1 MPIINN
7 KIQENE
13 IGKINLQ
20 YIIENEFYKTV
31 PLISTNNF
39 ISYCKK
45 RGIKIS
51 KEKLEKYEESR
62 LFYPLA
68 RVEYPKIKI
77 KVEYSENGK
86 KYLGLGILRKG
97 EKWNGD
103 VKEKYSMFSFID
115 NAKDWFKEDL
125 LWDPT
130 SRDFE
135 KWDNFVDEN
144 GYTKIE
150 SYYSIFQCYNF
161 FILEQQTKMSLNC
174 LDLIS
179 YDDIQI
185 YKLIKRITSY
195 SSNIISNQKKQVS
208 RNVIIPLICQVLS
221 NRYFPLTQTDE
232 RKIKVALHGFRSDE
246 WDWFE
251 YCRKWEPEKIL
262 SDLKMNPKY
271 IKDLQSQLL
280 HKAFFIDPIKEWY
293 ELVNFISIDKK
304 EKLKDNALLAQTI
317 YSTEKMLRFFYQDI
331 TGEDLPSPDETYGKW
346 KEGFYGDG
354 VVENELQYLEFISN
368 IYHINPK
375 PNLILIV
382 EGDGEEKQIP
392 RLASKFFGINFSTMG
407 INIINLQG
415 VGNFEG
421 KKSVDKYGAL
431 EKLIDDHHNRQI
443 FVFLILDNEGRVPN
457 IKDKLVSKPSR
468 YYPSRTITKDEYI
481 HLWNTNIEFDNFTCE
496 EIAQAMTDLAEEK
509 YIFSSKEIE
518 ECKESFGKKGNPLQS
533 LSKEKLNY
541 SISKINI
548 LEKLFD
554 TIINSG
560 DEYEEQQ
567 EKPIISVLEKII
579 DLARNNSYCQPISLD
594 HWEKNQESGFFGNPI
609 SK

>member
-1 MPIINN
+1 M
-7 KIQENE
+7 NE

-31 PLISTNNF
+31 PLVSANDF

-45 RGIKIS
+45 RSIKIS
-51 KEKLEKYEESR
+51 KEKLEKYEE
-62 LFYPLA
+62 LGIFYPLA
-68 RVEYPKIKI
+68 RVEYPKIII

-86 KYLGLGILRKG
+86 EYLELGILREG
-97 EKWNGD
+97 EEWSGD
-103 VKEKYSMFSFID
+103 IEEEYSMFSFVD
-115 NAKDWFKEDL
+115 DAKDWFKEDL
-125 LWDPT
+125 LWEPT

-150 SYYSIFQCYNF
+150 SYYSIFQCYNLL
-161 FILEQQTKMSLNC
+161 ILEQQTKMSLNC
-174 LDLIS
+174 MDWIS
-179 YDDIQI
+179 YDDIEI
-185 YKLIKRITSY
+185 DKIIKTITSH
-195 SSNIISNQKKQVS
+195 SSNIISKQKEQVS
-208 RNVIIPLICQVLS
+208 RNKIIPLICQVLS
-221 NRYFPLTQTDE
+221 NRYFPLTQTDG
-232 RKIKVALHGFRSDE
+232 RRIKVTLHGFRSDE

-251 YCRKWEPEKIL
+251 YCKKWEPEKIL
-262 SDLKMNPKY
+262 SDLEMNSEY

-280 HKAFFIDPIKEWY
+280 HQAFFIDPIEKWY
-293 ELVNFISIDKK
+293 ELVDFISIEKK
-304 EKLKDNALLAQTI
+304 ERLKDNALLAQTI
-317 YSTEKMLRFFYQDI
+317 YSTEKMVRFFYQDI

-346 KEGFYGDG
+346 KEGFYGKG
-354 VVENELQYLEFISN
+354 VVENKLQYLEFISN

-392 RLASKFFGINFSTMG
+392 RLASEFFGINFSTMG
-407 INIINLQG
+407 INIMNLQG

-421 KKSVDKYGAL
+421 KKRDDKYGAL
-431 EKLIDDHHNRQI
+431 EKLIDDYHNRQT
-443 FVFLILDNEGRVPN
+443 FVFLILDNEGRVLK
-457 IKDKLVSKPSR
+457 IKEKLVSKSSR

-481 HLWNTNIEFDNFTCE
+481 HLWNTNIEFDNFTFE
-496 EIAQAMTDLAEEK
+496 EIAQSMTDLAEGK
-509 YIFSSKEIE
+509 YIFSSEEIE
-518 ECKESFGKKGNPLQS
+518 ECKKSFGKKGDPLKS

-541 SISKINI
+541 EISKIDI
-548 LEKLFD
+548 LGKLFD

-560 DEYEEQQ
+560 AEYEEQK

-579 DLARNNSYCQPISLD
+579 DLARNNSYCQPNSLD
-594 HWEKNQESGFFGNPI
+594 HWKKNQESGFFGNPI

>member
-1 MPIINN
+1 MN
-7 KIQENE
+7 KT
-13 IGKINLQ
+13 GKINLQ

-31 PLISTNNF
+31 PLVSSNNF

-51 KEKLEKYEESR
+51 KEKLEKYEELG

-68 RVEYPKIKI
+68 RVEYPKIII

-86 KYLGLGILRKG
+86 EYLELGILREG
-97 EKWNGD
+97 EEWSGD
-103 VKEKYSMFSFID
+103 VEEEYSMFSFVD
-115 NAKDWFKEDL
+115 DAKDWFKEDL
-125 LWDPT
+125 LWEPT

-150 SYYSIFQCYNF
+150 SYYSIFQCYNLL
-161 FILEQQTKMSLNC
+161 ILEQQTKMSLNC
-174 LDLIS
+174 MDWIS

-185 YKLIKRITSY
+185 DKTIKTITSY
-195 SSNIISNQKKQVS
+195 SSNLISKQKEQVS
-208 RNVIIPLICQVLS
+208 RNKIIPLICQVLS
-221 NRYFPLTQTDE
+221 NRYFPLTQTDG
-232 RKIKVALHGFRSDE
+232 RRIKVTSHGFRSDE

-262 SDLKMNPKY
+262 SDLEMNSEY
-271 IKDLQSQLL
+271 INDLQSQLL
-280 HKAFFIDPIKEWY
+280 HKAFFIDPIEKWY
-293 ELVNFISIDKK
+293 ELVDFISIDKK
-304 EKLKDNALLAQTI
+304 ERLKDNALLAQTI

-346 KEGFYGDG
+346 KEGFYGKG
-354 VVENELQYLEFISN
+354 VVENKLQYLEFISN

-392 RLASKFFGINFSTMG
+392 RLASEFFGINFLTMG
-407 INIINLQG
+407 INIMNLQG

-421 KKSVDKYGAL
+421 NKKDDKYGAL
-431 EKLIDDHHNRQI
+431 EKLIDDYHNRQTL
-443 FVFLILDNEGRVPN
+443 VFLILDNEGRVLK
-457 IKDKLVSKPSR
+457 IKEKLVSKSSQ

-496 EIAQAMTDLAEEK
+496 EIAQAMTDLANGK
-509 YIFSSKEIE
+509 YRFSSKEIE
-518 ECKESFGKKGNPLQS
+518 ECKASFGIKGKGNSLQS
-533 LSKEKLNY
+533 LSKEKIDYN
-541 SISKINI
+541 ISKIDI

-554 TIINSG
+554 TIINPVVG
-560 DEYEEQQ
+560 HEEQK
-567 EKPIISVLEKII
+567 KPIISVLEKII
-579 DLARNNSYCQPISLD
+579 ELARKNSYCQPISLD
-594 HWEKNQESGFFGNPI
+594 HREKNQESDFFGNPL

>member
-1 MPIINN
+1 MN
-7 KIQENE
+7 KT
-13 IGKINLQ
+13 GKINLQ
-20 YIIENEFYKTV
+20 YIVENEFYKTV
-31 PLISTNNF
+31 PLVSSNNF

-51 KEKLEKYEESR
+51 KEKLEKYEELG

-68 RVEYPKIKI
+68 RVEHPKIII

-86 KYLGLGILRKG
+86 EYLELGILREG
-97 EKWNGD
+97 EEWSGD
-103 VKEKYSMFSFID
+103 VEEEYSMFSFVD
-115 NAKDWFKEDL
+115 DAKDWFKEDL
-125 LWDPT
+125 LWEPT

-150 SYYSIFQCYNF
+150 SYYSIFQCYNLL
-161 FILEQQTKMSLNC
+161 ILEQQTKMSLNC
-174 LDLIS
+174 MDWIS

-185 YKLIKRITSY
+185 DKTIKTITSY
-195 SSNIISNQKKQVS
+195 SSNLISKQKEQVS
-208 RNVIIPLICQVLS
+208 RNKIIPLICQVLS
-221 NRYFPLTQTDE
+221 NRYFPLTQTDG
-232 RKIKVALHGFRSDE
+232 RRIKVTSHGFRSDE

-262 SDLKMNPKY
+262 SDLEMNSEY

-280 HKAFFIDPIKEWY
+280 HKAFFIDPIEKWY
-293 ELVNFISIDKK
+293 ELVDFISIDKK
-304 EKLKDNALLAQTI
+304 ERLKDNALLAQTI

-346 KEGFYGDG
+346 KEGFYGKG
-354 VVENELQYLEFISN
+354 VVENKLQYLEFISN

-392 RLASKFFGINFSTMG
+392 RLASEFFGINFLTMG
-407 INIINLQG
+407 INIMNLQG

-421 KKSVDKYGAL
+421 NKKDDKYGAL
-431 EKLIDDHHNRQI
+431 EKLIDDYHNRQTL
-443 FVFLILDNEGRVPN
+443 VFLILDNEGRVLK
-457 IKDKLVSKPSR
+457 IKEKLVSKSSQ

-496 EIAQAMTDLAEEK
+496 EIAQAMTDLANGK
-509 YIFSSKEIE
+509 YRFSSKEIE
-518 ECKESFGKKGNPLQS
+518 ECKASFGIKGKGNSLQS
-533 LSKEKLNY
+533 LSKEKIDYN
-541 SISKINI
+541 ISKIDI

-554 TIINSG
+554 TIINPVVG
-560 DEYEEQQ
+560 HEEQK
-567 EKPIISVLEKII
+567 KPIISVLEKII
-579 DLARNNSYCQPISLD
+579 ELTRKNSYCQPISLD
-594 HWEKNQESGFFGNPI
+594 HREKNQESDFFGNPL